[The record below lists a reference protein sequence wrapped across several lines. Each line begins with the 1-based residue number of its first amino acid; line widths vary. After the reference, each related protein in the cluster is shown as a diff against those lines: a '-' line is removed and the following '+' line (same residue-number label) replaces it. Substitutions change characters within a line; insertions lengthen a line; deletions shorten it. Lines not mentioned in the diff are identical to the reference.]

1 MTKDQDNITRVGPGT
16 PMGQLMRQ
24 YWLPAAMSSE
34 LESDGEPLRLMIL
47 GEQLVAFRDTHC
59 RVGIMDHRCPH
70 RCASLFLGRNEQGG
84 IRCIYH
90 GWKFDAEGRC
100 VDMPSV
106 PAHLDFK
113 HKVHAKAYRTAERNG
128 LVWVYMGD
136 RPIPPPLPEIE
147 ATLVPNSE
155 IWMLQREC
163 NWLQALE
170 GDLDTAHVG
179 FLHVGSLRAEDLA
192 EDHPMRPTVLNRAP
206 EYRVADADWGTTYG
220 AYRLNDDGQM
230 SWRVANFLFP
240 FWSQTPNVRFASR
253 AIARAWVPMDDEH
266 VMLFNITGGLDEGNP
281 AYTTT
286 TKDGRALFDRPI
298 QYQPRTTDW
307 FGRWRSAENS
317 SNDWG
322 MDREAQRN
330 HVYYS
335 GIPNLSMQDQAV
347 TESMGA
353 ISDHELEHLGPSD
366 LMISRTRR
374 RLLLAVRGLRENS
387 VPPPGVDD
395 PGVFFHARSGCYL
408 HAAASDFTD
417 AYRAQLARAERWS
430 AGTARALL
438 SQRNRQ
444 ETTT

>member
-1 MTKDQDNITRVGPGT
+1 MTTKEQDNIARVGPGT
-16 PMGQLMRQ
+16 PMGQLMRE

-34 LESDGEPLRLMIL
+34 LVADGDPMRLMLL
-47 GEQLVAFRDTHC
+47 GEQLVAFRDTHG
-59 RVGIMDHRCPH
+59 RVGIMEHRCPH

-90 GWKFDAEGRC
+90 GWKFDTSGQC

-113 HKVHAKAYRTAERNG
+113 HKVRARAYRTAERNG
-128 LVWVYMGD
+128 IIWVYMGE
-136 RPIPPPLPEIE
+136 RAVAPALPEIE
-147 ATLVPNSE
+147 ATLAPNSD

-170 GDLDTAHVG
+170 GDIDTAHVG
-179 FLHVGSLRAEDLA
+179 FLHAGSIGPEDL
-192 EDHPMRPTVLNRAP
+192 DDNHPMRPTVLNRAP
-206 EYRVADADWGTTYG
+206 EYSVADADWGTTYG
-220 AYRLNDDGQM
+220 AYRRNDDGRM

-266 VMLFNITGGLDEGNP
+266 VMLFNISGGIDEGNP

-286 TKDGRALFDRPI
+286 TKDGRPLFDAPI
-298 QYQPRTTDW
+298 KYLPRTTDW
-307 FGRWRSAENS
+307 FGRWRSAENA

-330 HVYYS
+330 NVYYS
-335 GIPNLSMQDQAV
+335 GIPNLSMQDQSV
-347 TESMGA
+347 TESMGK
-353 ISDHELEHLGPSD
+353 ITDHALEHLCPSD
-366 LMISRTRR
+366 LMIARTRR
-374 RLLLAVRGLRENS
+374 RLLATARALRDNG

-395 PGVFFHARSGCYL
+395 PSVFFRARSGCYL
-408 HAAASDFTD
+408 HEAATDFLD
-417 AYRAQLARAERWS
+417 AYREQLAQAVRWP
-430 AGTARALL
+430 AGQTGVAG
-438 SQRNRQ
+438 
-444 ETTT
+444 